1 MTPAKDPR
9 MLAQLSGM
17 LAQLSQLPGVRF
29 CLVIASDGLVVAHT
43 DEIDRDTADP
53 IAAACSALVGTA
65 TAAEGV
71 AGFQGPFQQNFS
83 QWADGYLF
91 VRRAGDRTCLA
102 VATTETVDP
111 GLIARAMTE
120 RIKQIGE
127 ITLSTPA
134 RA

>member
-1 MTPAKDPR
+1 MTPAKDPW
-9 MLAQLSGM
+9 M

-29 CLVIASDGLVVAHT
+29 CLVIASDGLVVTHT

-53 IAAACSALVGTA
+53 IAAACSALVGG
-65 TAAEGV
+65 AAAVEGV
-71 AGFQGPFQQNFS
+71 AGFEGPFQQNFS

-111 GLIARAMTE
+111 GLIARAMAE

-127 ITLSTPA
+127 TTLSTPA